1 MVLIDAGLSRYED
14 EQWHGG
20 RSLDSLHGLGVA
32 PAEVT
37 DPGWE
42 AVMDVD
48 NIAAKRVRAEL
59 IKATADGEHQ
69 FRFLD

>member
-1 MVLIDAGLSRYED
+1 M
-14 EQWHGG
+14 
-20 RSLDSLHGLGVA
+20 
-32 PAEVT
+32 T

-59 IKATADGEHQ
+59 IEASADGPDVIAPPTS
-69 FRFLD
+69 RSAT